1 MRITTKRIV
10 CLLLMAGF
18 MILFVCACGQEKE
31 ELPKGRTE
39 AETAEEAVKT
49 VEEAEH
55 AETVEVLEN
64 QEKEEESWI
73 NHYYNC
79 GIYFKDGYTYRQ
91 FADGLYR
98 RGTGSDEWELLFE
111 NPMNY
116 GPGLTCYGD
125 RLYFTGYQEEADV
138 QGSGW
143 NNTVFYYDLDT
154 GEQGALLPVESL
166 VGVLSVYKDCLYVQ
180 NFAVDGGYQFYDGYR
195 LDRDGN
201 ILEKLDHEG
210 EDFICREQKEYGLA
224 EY

>member
-1 MRITTKRIV
+1 
-10 CLLLMAGF
+10 
-18 MILFVCACGQEKE
+18 
-31 ELPKGRTE
+31 
-39 AETAEEAVKT
+39 
-49 VEEAEH
+49 
-55 AETVEVLEN
+55 
-64 QEKEEESWI
+64 
-73 NHYYNC
+73 
-79 GIYFKDGYTYRQ
+79 
-91 FADGLYR
+91 
-98 RGTGSDEWELLFE
+98 
-111 NPMNY
+111 MNY
-116 GPGLTCYGD
+116 GAGLTCYGD

-180 NFAVDGGYQFYDGYR
+180 NFAVDGEYQFYDGYR

>member
-1 MRITTKRIV
+1 
-10 CLLLMAGF
+10 
-18 MILFVCACGQEKE
+18 
-31 ELPKGRTE
+31 
-39 AETAEEAVKT
+39 
-49 VEEAEH
+49 
-55 AETVEVLEN
+55 
-64 QEKEEESWI
+64 
-73 NHYYNC
+73 
-79 GIYFKDGYTYRQ
+79 
-91 FADGLYR
+91 
-98 RGTGSDEWELLFE
+98 
-111 NPMNY
+111 MNY

-201 ILEKLDHEG
+201 DSHSSLCGNTGRKSS
-210 EDFICREQKEYGLA
+210 A
-224 EY
+224 EPV

>member
-1 MRITTKRIV
+1 
-10 CLLLMAGF
+10 
-18 MILFVCACGQEKE
+18 
-31 ELPKGRTE
+31 
-39 AETAEEAVKT
+39 
-49 VEEAEH
+49 
-55 AETVEVLEN
+55 
-64 QEKEEESWI
+64 
-73 NHYYNC
+73 
-79 GIYFKDGYTYRQ
+79 
-91 FADGLYR
+91 
-98 RGTGSDEWELLFE
+98 
-111 NPMNY
+111 MNY

-166 VGVLSVYKDCLYVQ
+166 VGVLSVYKDYLYVQ

>member
-1 MRITTKRIV
+1 
-10 CLLLMAGF
+10 
-18 MILFVCACGQEKE
+18 
-31 ELPKGRTE
+31 
-39 AETAEEAVKT
+39 
-49 VEEAEH
+49 
-55 AETVEVLEN
+55 
-64 QEKEEESWI
+64 
-73 NHYYNC
+73 
-79 GIYFKDGYTYRQ
+79 
-91 FADGLYR
+91 
-98 RGTGSDEWELLFE
+98 
-111 NPMNY
+111 MNY

-201 ILEKLDHEG
+201 ILEKKRYLLPLPGRPDLTIEMDVFEG
-210 EDFICREQKEYGLA
+210 VFSGLILA
-224 EY
+224 EVEFKSEEDALSFTPPEWFGRDVTWSGEYQNSRLSIADPASLLPR

>member
-1 MRITTKRIV
+1 M
-10 CLLLMAGF
+10 
-18 MILFVCACGQEKE
+18 
-31 ELPKGRTE
+31 
-39 AETAEEAVKT
+39 
-49 VEEAEH
+49 
-55 AETVEVLEN
+55 
-64 QEKEEESWI
+64 
-73 NHYYNC
+73 
-79 GIYFKDGYTYRQ
+79 
-91 FADGLYR
+91 
-98 RGTGSDEWELLFE
+98 
-111 NPMNY
+111 
-116 GPGLTCYGD
+116 
-125 RLYFTGYQEEADV
+125 